1 MIAFENHKF
10 TISCVASPFPS
21 TQPPFAC
28 IKHFNI
34 SYYGDSDGDREARV
48 RRRQK
53 MKTQSSSQII
63 QLLSQLFHFE
73 WLSTLLAT
81 LNFNGEKYNLLYKSI
96 FPC

>member
-1 MIAFENHKF
+1 MIAFESHKF
-10 TISCVASPFPS
+10 AISCVASPFPS

-34 SYYGDSDGDREARV
+34 FYYGDSDGDREARV

-73 WLSTLLAT
+73 WLSTARYSE
-81 LNFNGEKYNLLYKSI
+81 FQW
-96 FPC
+96 